1 MTKKQLIEKVERL
14 QSDINFLYGFISQ
27 HLEKD
32 LERLIKIEYR
42 LKRLENIEESKK

>member
-14 QSDINFLYGFISQ
+14 QGDINFLYGFISR
-27 HLEKD
+27 HLEKE

-42 LKRLENIEESKK
+42 LKRFENSKESQK